1 MSVPL
6 ARRLAG
12 PSFQFNV
19 RFDQQLMTKRR
30 EGAPNQITLNEGRT
44 KLSFV
49 SEYEVFDV
57 KEGEVLVSQRQPGRI
72 SDGFC
77 RCFSSVNGWQGR
89 GVDGNDTAKKKKI
102 KNNLKF
108 IGIAVTEHKAERI
121 AKIDQGFVAMASGIT
136 TIVNSSGST
145 FHPGMMLTWDVND
158 KYPVQHGIHARKVGF
173 MLRPA
178 AMDENGNYT
187 EEVVAKALSYSKK
200 NTTADILLHP
210 MNCCLPPTAGGAGG
224 GAGGGTGG
232 GTEDEE
238 GDEEAKTN
246 EGGK

>member
-1 MSVPL
+1 
-6 ARRLAG
+6 
-12 PSFQFNV
+12 
-19 RFDQQLMTKRR
+19 
-30 EGAPNQITLNEGRT
+30 
-44 KLSFV
+44 
-49 SEYEVFDV
+49 
-57 KEGEVLVSQRQPGRI
+57 
-72 SDGFC
+72 
-77 RCFSSVNGWQGR
+77 
-89 GVDGNDTAKKKKI
+89 
-102 KNNLKF
+102 
-108 IGIAVTEHKAERI
+108 
-121 AKIDQGFVAMASGIT
+121 
-136 TIVNSSGST
+136 
-145 FHPGMMLTWDVND
+145 MLTWDVND

-224 GAGGGTGG
+224 GAVGGTGG

-246 EGGK
+246 EGG